1 MKGGN
6 EVHIG
11 GLDIGTT
18 GCKISIYNEKGE
30 FLHKSYSEYESIRN
44 SEIQEIDAA
53 DVWRS
58 VKKVLY
64 EAKNA
69 VSEIDAIGI
78 TSFGESFVLLDKDDN
93 ILMPSMLYTDK
104 RGNQEALCF
113 DSKTVMR
120 IAGVKPHG
128 MYSLPKLMWIKENL
142 PEVYD
147 KTEKVFLFED
157 FIVYKLTGKRQIDY
171 SLAAR
176 TMGFDIENKCWSEK
190 LFSVAGIDIEKMSEP
205 VCGGNIVGKAVL
217 NGFSDTYIVNGC
229 HDQLAAVIGAGVF
242 EEGEA
247 IDGTGTVE
255 CIVPVFNKIPESKE
269 FFDDG
274 YPVVPH
280 IFDGKYMCYALSYT
294 GGAALKWYRDTFLN
308 DKSYKELDSEV
319 GEEPTGILIMPH
331 FAGAANPYMDEN
343 SKAVIAGLTL
353 GTTKADLYRAVME
366 GVTYEILLN
375 LDRISEENITVKKLY
390 ATGGGAS
397 SQEWLQIKADI
408 LGREITALD
417 TSETGTVGTV
427 MLSSVA
433 LGACKN
439 LYEARNIFVKER
451 KTYYPDMGKNKKY
464 RVIYEK
470 YKKIYSSAKG
480 WQ

>member
-30 FLHKSYSEYESIRN
+30 FIHKAYSEYESIRN

-53 DVWRS
+53 DVWES

-64 EAKNA
+64 EAKNT
-69 VSEIDAIGI
+69 VSEIDTIGV

-93 ILMPSMLYTDK
+93 ILLPSMLYTDK
-104 RGNQEALCF
+104 RGIKEAQQF
-113 DSKTVMR
+113 DSETVMN
-120 IAGVKPHG
+120 IAGTKPHG

-142 PEVYD
+142 PEVYE

-157 FIVYKLTGKRQIDY
+157 FIIYKLTGKRQIDY

-176 TMGFDIENKCWSEK
+176 TMGFDIENKCWSEE

-205 VCGGNIVGKAVL
+205 VCGGNIVGKAIL
-217 NGFSDTYIVNGC
+217 NGFSNTYIINGC

-242 EEGEA
+242 EEGSA

-280 IFDGKYMCYALSYT
+280 IFDGKYICYALSYT
-294 GGAALKWYRDTFLN
+294 GGAALKWYRDTFSS

-343 SKAVIAGLTL
+343 SKAIISGLTL
-353 GTTKADLYRAVME
+353 GTTKADLYKAFME

-397 SQEWLQIKADI
+397 SKVWLQIKADI

-417 TSETGTVGTV
+417 TAEAGAVGTV

-433 LGACKN
+433 LGSCKDM
-439 LYEARNIFVKER
+439 YEARDIFVKER
-451 KTYYPDMGKNKKY
+451 KTYYPDKEKNKKY
-464 RVIYEK
+464 RAIYER
-470 YKKIYSSAKG
+470 YKKIYGSAKG